1 MFSSR
6 KNKQRNS
13 HPYLCIC
20 TRLLGRKSAL
30 CSESKE
36 GDWREEMPPGGK
48 PYGSDSQQEA

>member
-6 KNKQRNS
+6 KNKQTNS

-36 GDWREEMPPGGK
+36 GDWREEMPPRGK